1 MNRRNVWLSTEAIQ
15 NIAAIGDEMS
25 QYSPRRAAK
34 FTDDIGIEFERLREM
49 PDRIAKVRRHEN
61 LRRKVFGK
69 YLIFYR
75 VSETAV
81 DIVHVIHGAM
91 DYEAILFSEDGGEN

>member
-1 MNRRNVWLSTEAIQ
+1 MNRRKVWLSTEAIQ
-15 NIAAIGDEMS
+15 DIAAIGDEMS

-34 FTDDIGIEFERLREM
+34 FTDDIGIEFELLREM
-49 PDRIAKVRRHEN
+49 PDRFAKVRRHEN
-61 LRRKVFGK
+61 LRRKVFGR

>member
-1 MNRRNVWLSTEAIQ
+1 VIGRKVRLSTEAIQ
-15 NIAAIGDEMS
+15 DIAAIGDEIS

-34 FTDDIGIEFERLREM
+34 FTDDIGGEFDLLREM
-49 PDRIAKVRRHEN
+49 PERFAKVRPHEN

-81 DIVHVIHGAM
+81 DIVHIIHGVM
-91 DYEAILFSEDGGEN
+91 DYEAILFPDDGGES

>member
-1 MNRRNVWLSTEAIQ
+1 MIRRQVRLSTEAIQ
-15 NIAAIGDEMS
+15 DIAAIGDEIS
-25 QYSPRRAAK
+25 QYSPRHAAQ
-34 FTDDIGIEFERLREM
+34 FTDEIGVELDLLREM
-49 PDRIAKVRRHEN
+49 PERFAKVRRHEN

-81 DIVHVIHGAM
+81 DIVHVLHGAM
-91 DYEAILFSEDGGEN
+91 DYERILFPDNGGEN